1 MRFILTVC
9 ILLGGCTGEREQS
22 TRPSAPVAHTERTVL
37 SQHGHERIDEFYW
50 IRDDSRQSQR
60 MLSLLEQENAY
71 TQAAMSHTEVLQAS
85 LFNEIS
91 SRLPSTN
98 KTVPVI
104 RGGYEYFEEYVSGG
118 QYPIYKRRKQDQEEV
133 LLDGNIL
140 SSAHAYYEIGN
151 FSVSPDNKLLAF
163 AEDTLGRGQYRLRIK
178 HIASNEFLSD
188 EVEGV
193 SPALAWSG
201 ESLFYV
207 KKHPQTL
214 LPYQVYMLSA
224 GQHELVYSESDPGFY
239 TRVYTSRSQEYVV
252 ISTTSSDST
261 EISLLDAAE
270 ATPYSFLPREP
281 HHEYHIRHYGDWF
294 YVLTNW
300 QAKNFRL
307 MRVAT
312 RNIGDKRHW
321 LEVIPHRQDVL
332 LEDFEIFDD
341 HLVLMERYQGLS
353 RIRVQGKT
361 TRKDSYIE
369 FSDPTYSV
377 HLHANPNPTS
387 STLKYSYTSLTRPLS
402 IYEYDM
408 RRGQSSLLKVNKV
421 SGNFDTTDYESQRYF
436 FTARDGTQV
445 PISLAYRKDLF
456 VKDQNAGYIY
466 AYGAYGR
473 STDATFQAQRLS
485 LLDRGFVVAIV
496 HVRGGEEMG
505 RQWYEDGRLLRKKNT
520 FNDFIDGTRSL
531 IAEGYVDEDKVFAVG
546 ASAGGLLMGVVVNEA
561 PDLFAGV
568 VAHVPFVDVLTT
580 MLDESIPLTSQEF
593 TEWGDPNRRDNYE
606 YLLSYSPYDQVKPQ
620 TYPNLLVTTGL
631 YDAQVQYYEP
641 VKWVSRLRRMKTND
655 KLLLLDINM
664 NTGHAGATDRYSRYR
679 RDALEYAFI
688 VNLANKS

>member
-1 MRFILTVC
+1 MRVILTVC
-9 ILLGGCTGEREQS
+9 ILLAGCTGEREES
-22 TRPSAPVAHTERTVL
+22 IRPTAPVAHTERTVL
-37 SQHGHERIDEFYW
+37 SQHGHNRIDQYYW

-71 TQAAMSHTEVLQAS
+71 TLAAMSHTETLQAS

-98 KTVPVI
+98 KTVPVR
-104 RGGYEYFEEYVSGG
+104 RGDYEYFEEYVPGG
-118 QYPIYKRRKQDQEEV
+118 QYPVYKRSKQGAEEV

-140 SSAHAYYEIGN
+140 SSTHEYYEIGN

-178 HIASNEFLSD
+178 HIASNEFLPE

-193 SPALAWSG
+193 SPSLAWAG
-201 ESLFYV
+201 DSLFYV

-214 LPYQVYMLSA
+214 LPYQVYRLRA
-224 GQHELVYSESDPGFY
+224 GQHELVYSESDPGFH

-261 EISLLDAAE
+261 EIRLLDAAQ
-270 ATPYSFLPREP
+270 ATPLRFSPREP
-281 HHEYHIRHYGDWF
+281 RHEYHIRHYGDWF

-312 RNIGDKRHW
+312 HQIGDKRHW
-321 LEVIPHRQDVL
+321 REVIAHRQDVL

-341 HLVLMERYQGLS
+341 YLVLMERYQGLS
-353 RIRVQGKT
+353 RIRVQGE
-361 TRKDSYIE
+361 KDRYIE

-377 HLHANPNPTS
+377 HLHANPNPAS
-387 STLKYSYTSLTRPLS
+387 KKLRYSYTSLTRPLG

-408 RRGQSSLLKVNKV
+408 RSGQSSLLKMNRVAG
-421 SGNFDTTDYESQRYF
+421 SFDFTDYESQRYF

-445 PISLAYRKDLF
+445 PISLVYRKDMF
-456 VKDQNAGYIY
+456 IKDQNAGYIY

-473 STDATFQAQRLS
+473 STDAAFQARRLS

-520 FNDFIDGTRSL
+520 FNDFIDGTGSL
-531 IAEGYVDEDKVFAVG
+531 IAQGYIDEDNVFAVG

-561 PDLFAGV
+561 PELFTGV

-593 TEWGDPNRRDNYE
+593 TEWGDPNRIDHYE
-606 YLLSYSPYDQVKPQ
+606 YLLSYSPYDQVKAQ
-620 TYPNLLVTTGL
+620 IYPNLLVTTGL

-641 VKWVSRLRRMKTND
+641 VKWVSRLRQMKTND
-655 KLLLLDINM
+655 NLLLLDIDM

-688 VNLANKS
+688 VNLVNES